1 MSADNRYKLLFLQL
15 LEKSEDAFIVVDQNG
30 IITDINKQYCKFLA
44 KKKEDVIGKPIED
57 VISTTTM
64 YDVLKQGYLGD
75 NTEEIYFHPYVS
87 EDTDAD
93 YDTYG
98 IGNRFCIFDE
108 ENNIIGAMAQVK
120 FKDRFLDVSTRI
132 IQAETEFYHSEFT
145 RSLSKD
151 NAFETII
158 GNASQITELKKKGTK
173 IAKKDFTVLITGE
186 TGTGKELLAKA
197 IHMESPRSDKPLISI
212 NCGSIPADLIESEL
226 FGYEE
231 GAFTG
236 AKKGGKIGK
245 FLMANHG
252 SIFLDEIG
260 DLPLPLQVKLL
271 RVLQEQEIDPI
282 GSTHSIPIDVRVISA
297 TRQNLPQM
305 IESGQFREDLYYR
318 LAVVTLETVPLRE
331 HKNDIILY
339 ASHFLEKLNQKYK
352 TSIIL
357 SDSVKKCFA
366 KYDWPGN
373 VRELQNVISSA
384 YAICDPPSITLADLP
399 SKIASAHIH
408 NLDEKENTPSKLKDL
423 MNTYEASLIIE
434 SLQRNQNNISETAR
448 DLGIE
453 RSLLHKKI
461 KKLNI
466 VVQKTI
472 GVQRP

>member
-158 GNASQITELKKKGTK
+158 GRS
-173 IAKKDFTVLITGE
+173 
-186 TGTGKELLAKA
+186 A
-197 IHMESPRSDKPLISI
+197 I
-212 NCGSIPADLIESEL
+212 N
-226 FGYEE
+226 
-231 GAFTG
+231 
-236 AKKGGKIGK
+236 
-245 FLMANHG
+245 
-252 SIFLDEIG
+252 
-260 DLPLPLQVKLL
+260 
-271 RVLQEQEIDPI
+271 
-282 GSTHSIPIDVRVISA
+282 
-297 TRQNLPQM
+297 
-305 IESGQFREDLYYR
+305 
-318 LAVVTLETVPLRE
+318 
-331 HKNDIILY
+331 
-339 ASHFLEKLNQKYK
+339 
-352 TSIIL
+352 
-357 SDSVKKCFA
+357 
-366 KYDWPGN
+366 
-373 VRELQNVISSA
+373 
-384 YAICDPPSITLADLP
+384 
-399 SKIASAHIH
+399 
-408 NLDEKENTPSKLKDL
+408 
-423 MNTYEASLIIE
+423 
-434 SLQRNQNNISETAR
+434 
-448 DLGIE
+448 
-453 RSLLHKKI
+453 
-461 KKLNI
+461 
-466 VVQKTI
+466 
-472 GVQRP
+472 